1 MTNHRKTRISGP
13 NFNTGS
19 HETNKTLKK
28 IRTTISWMIVKKRL
42 DPLEAKSSS
51 TSSSSKKCFSK
62 KDLTEAV
69 RRVTGGRSSALPP
82 FDAVCETGG
91 KPAVAGSSSSLRLME
106 WGVNMNAR
114 KFNELRTSADR
125 KAAALKTKLDTLRSL
140 KLEQEALQGM
150 CGESCT
156 EAVRI
161 RDLVGRIDGVSDVI
175 NRRLH
180 YRRQLEQMLRRL
192 QKNQVVMT
200 QRVAT
205 LDDALGSAER
215 EYCDMKSMLRQID
228 SGHTRSVLELAAAQR
243 QAALEN
249 DDRARAL
256 EQRKTESAQASRLER
271 WRRKREL
278 ARLDFAAELRGD
290 LSQEEEAKLQATLA
304 ARKTTL
310 VDVRAQHDGSQ
321 KTATSLEAAFMAVR
335 QATGVNS
342 LDEVVAKFQSQEG
355 NRRALATE
363 KKDAEERLANAKRAK
378 EDLETRFADLK
389 ARGLGATETSREIAD
404 QLEREIA
411 SSRVDLKASNAACER
426 LESLL
431 VALRQGAVGLYQRL
445 RPFAHLLEG
454 EGALPTAA
462 MLPGGGGGGGSGG
475 SPTSASAIG
484 APTGETPAI
493 DSLDAIHLSEIML
506 SKMVETIGGT
516 EQPST
521 SATTTSPPR
530 RAAVVLDDDD
540 DADDRLPSPENNI
553 RVPSTAQRRH
563 REAAT
568 FITDDTDEPT
578 DGPATADD
586 DDDGLATLVN
596 ADKTE
601 DLEDMVPTRT
611 FLKLSSSRQ
620 HSEMLRRQ
628 EQDARKKR
636 MLERMELADES
647 DRAAMSSRAAR
658 KRAQDAANARLA
670 THPSTLPPPQ
680 KIYESAVDRSVA
692 FVARTP
698 HLE

>member
-1 MTNHRKTRISGP
+1 
-13 NFNTGS
+13 
-19 HETNKTLKK
+19 
-28 IRTTISWMIVKKRL
+28 MIVKKRL
-42 DPLEAKSSS
+42 DPLEAKSS
-51 TSSSSKKCFSK
+51 TSSSKKCFSK

-69 RRVTGGRSSALPP
+69 RRVTGGRSSALAP

-125 KAAALKTKLDTLRSL
+125 KAAALKTRLDTLRSL

-150 CGESCT
+150 CGDSCT

-205 LDDALGSAER
+205 LDDALASAER

-243 QAALEN
+243 QAELED

-256 EQRKTESAQASRLER
+256 DQRKTESAQASRLER
-271 WRRKREL
+271 WRKNREM

-304 ARKTTL
+304 TRKTTL

-462 MLPGGGGGGGSGG
+462 MLPGGGGGG
-475 SPTSASAIG
+475 SPTSAIG

-516 EQPST
+516 EQPGT
-521 SATTTSPPR
+521 SATSPPR
-530 RAAVVLDDDD
+530 TEAVMLDDDD

-553 RVPSTAQRRH
+553 RVPSAAQRRH
-563 REAAT
+563 RESAT
-568 FITDDTDEPT
+568 FITEDTDEPT

-620 HSEMLRRQ
+620 HSEMLRRL

-692 FVARTP
+692 FVSRTP